1 MSGLEIGGLVVGIIP
16 IVVEVFKSY
25 SAARKRLKAFIRF
38 HDVINDVHF
47 RFRVAA
53 GTFANTWQLLLQS
66 VVDDPGGYTVCEMTK
81 DPKHAAWLE
90 PSLEKRLGE
99 LLGDDYER
107 FQGVVLKIRDV
118 LRTTQNTL
126 SKFDLGY
133 SRSHELPSVTQ
144 RLYQAFNI
152 SRKENEYR
160 RWLDD
165 LDEWNV
171 KLDNLRKQRQKL
183 RKRQLVAPSCV
194 IRKSTPKT
202 YSDVR
207 AASQGLYESLN
218 ESFSCTNVSHSGH
231 NAKLSLEAVTGSG
244 PGNVQLDMAIAC
256 QKITSGTAQS

>member
-1 MSGLEIGGLVVGIIP
+1 M
-16 IVVEVFKSY
+16 F
-25 SAARKRLKAFIRF
+25 
-38 HDVINDVHF
+38 
-47 RFRVAA
+47 
-53 GTFANTWQLLLQS
+53 TNTWQLLLQS

-99 LLGDDYER
+99 LLGEDYEH
-107 FQGVVLKIRDV
+107 FQGIVLKIRDV

-126 SKFDLGY
+126 SRFNLG
-133 SRSHELPSVTQ
+133 SEPHAALSVTQ
-144 RLYQAFNI
+144 RLYEAFNI

-160 RWLDD
+160 RWLEELDD
-165 LDEWNV
+165 WNT

-183 RKRQLVAPSCV
+183 RKRQLVAPSCT

-207 AASQGLYESLN
+207 IASQGLYESLN

-231 NAKLSLEAVTGSG
+231 HAKLSLEVVTGSG
-244 PGNVQLDMAIAC
+244 PGNVHLDMAIAC